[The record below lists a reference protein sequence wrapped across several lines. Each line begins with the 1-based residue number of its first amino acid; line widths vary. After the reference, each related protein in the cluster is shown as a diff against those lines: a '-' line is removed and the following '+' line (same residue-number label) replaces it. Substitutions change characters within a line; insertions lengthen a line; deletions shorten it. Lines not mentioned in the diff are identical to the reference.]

1 MPKPSVLIIDDEPV
15 VRTAVQTALKREE
28 YDLIYAE
35 NGEEGLSLAL
45 NHLPTVIILDIRMP
59 GMGGIEFLAKLKLS
73 PSDPYSV
80 IVLSG
85 HGNAG
90 ERRECYDAG
99 VNIFLRK
106 PFDMYE
112 VRGVVRNAVA
122 LQQVANG
129 LDDLVRERNAEL
141 ENRVQEITALNELFR
156 KQLAQTDER
165 SSSTLEDF
173 ERLAGEI
180 SSIVEKL
187 RNQDDSSGARRVL
200 GSAGS

>member
-85 HGNAG
+85 THGGIDDVNVNPRDPRSG
-90 ERRECYDAG
+90 PHTGLRRTGFPATFSTATCS
-99 VNIFLRK
+99 
-106 PFDMYE
+106 
-112 VRGVVRNAVA
+112 
-122 LQQVANG
+122 
-129 LDDLVRERNAEL
+129 LVSKRTNWESN
-141 ENRVQEITALNELFR
+141 
-156 KQLAQTDER
+156 
-165 SSSTLEDF
+165 
-173 ERLAGEI
+173 
-180 SSIVEKL
+180 
-187 RNQDDSSGARRVL
+187 
-200 GSAGS
+200 